1 MNIRSWLLGNESEVS
16 SFETLLPF
24 LTEMKI
30 KGDIRILHSYVR
42 MYIICILMRRSMHIA
57 YTIYRLEMLRYLPT
71 YASRCLF

>member
-30 KGDIRILHSYVR
+30 KGDIRISTLICTYVYY
-42 MYIICILMRRSMHIA
+42 MYTNARKYAIA

-71 YASRCLF
+71 YVLCCL